1 MPTEL
6 EKRIINFNVRYAT
19 KLTVDRLDNAL
30 QKKSEYID
38 KLFLDKKSKSTEW
51 KNYVAGLIQT
61 LDECI
66 KAKIKINN
74 QADYDVSNISL
85 VSFIQEYETI
95 MQARKEETEY
105 GKERTPYVG
114 ENYKGLVQYLVD
126 STKEYD
132 QALCWIWAE
141 DVVKEKLSI
150 NDMKAVTDQAI
161 AHLDSLKVEDDF
173 GEQERDKLAN
183 VYWAMK
189 AMEMVRQQRG
199 IFFKIF
205 SFRINGREKEYFN
218 QLVSAKDRFIAKGF
232 PVAELQKVA
241 YKSVMKD
248 FYEDVEK
255 ELKSQQQ
262 VKDKPKQ
269 KLEKLRNVPK
279 MAERI
284 QLFTQDVTLKGKAVG
299 EIVANLPQCRW
310 EKELQKTMFSATMMD
325 ALIKTAQETNKVF
338 DEGVAKGENP
348 HDLMIYQVKTVFQEA
363 FLFTGSLGY
372 TEMDTEK
379 KILAAQV
386 MTDVIMKHYSPVAID
401 GESYAEFAQGYMFKD
416 LDAFNEVTGL
426 DGNASYYI
434 DAKTR
439 YNEMKREEIHV
450 DELNSV
456 SNESVVAPVEPMPSI
471 SNRNLVK

>member
-1 MPTEL
+1 MTEL
-6 EKRIINFNVRYAT
+6 EKRIKNFNVSYGT

-38 KLFLDKKSKSTEW
+38 KLFLDKKNKNAEW

-61 LDECI
+61 LDESI
-66 KAKIKINN
+66 KSKIKINN
-74 QADYDVSNISL
+74 QADYDVSNINL
-85 VSFIQEYETI
+85 VSFIQEYEAI
-95 MQARKEETEY
+95 MQERKDETEY
-105 GKERTPYVG
+105 GKDRTPYAG
-114 ENYKGLVQYLVD
+114 ESYKGLVQYLVD

-141 DVVKEKLSI
+141 DVVNEKLSI
-150 NDMKAVTDQAI
+150 NDMKAVTDRAI
-161 AHLDSLKVEDDF
+161 ADLDGLNAEDEF

-183 VYWAMK
+183 VYWSMK

-218 QLVSAKDRFIAKGF
+218 QLVAAKDRFIAKGF

-255 ELKSQQQ
+255 GFKSQQQ
-262 VKDKPKQ
+262 VQDNKQ
-269 KLEKLRNVPK
+269 QKSEKLLNLPK
-279 MAERI
+279 MVESI
-284 QLFTQDVTLKGKAVG
+284 QPFTQDVMLKDKAVE
-299 EIVANLPQCRW
+299 EIVKNLPQCRW
-310 EKELQKTMFSATMMD
+310 EKQLQKTMLNATIMG
-325 ALIKTAQETNKVF
+325 ALIKTAQETNKAF
-338 DEGVAKGENP
+338 DEGVARGENP

-372 TEMDTEK
+372 MDMNPEK

-386 MTDVIMKHYSPVAID
+386 MTDVIMKHYSPVVID
-401 GESYAEFAQGYMFKD
+401 NKSYAEFAQGYMFKD
-416 LDAFNEVTGL
+416 LDAFKEVTGL
-426 DGNASYYI
+426 DSNSGYFE
-434 DAKTR
+434 DAKKS
-439 YNEMKREEIHV
+439 YNELQREAIHSP
-450 DELNSV
+450 ELNPII
-456 SNESVVAPVEPMPSI
+456 NEPVVAPVEPVSSINNPSI
-471 SNRNLVK
+471 IK

>member
-1 MPTEL
+1 MPSEL
-6 EKRIINFNVRYAT
+6 EKRIINFNVRYST
-19 KLTVDRLDNAL
+19 KLSVDRLDNAL
-30 QKKSEYID
+30 RKKSEYID
-38 KLFLDKKSKSTEW
+38 KLFMDKKSKNAGW

-85 VSFIQEYETI
+85 VLFIQEYEAI
-95 MQARKEETEY
+95 MQERKEETEY
-105 GKERTPYVG
+105 GKERTPYEG

-150 NDMKAVTDQAI
+150 NEMKAVTDRAI
-161 AHLDSLKVEDDF
+161 ADLDALKVEDEF
-173 GEQERDKLAN
+173 GDVERDKLAN

-218 QLVSAKDRFIAKGF
+218 QLVAAKDRFIAKGF

-255 ELKSQQQ
+255 GFKYQPQEKATQKEKKLCNLPKVVEV
-262 VKDKPKQ
+262 VKP
-269 KLEKLRNVPK
+269 L
-279 MAERI
+279 I
-284 QLFTQDVTLKGKAVG
+284 QDGALKGKAVE
-299 EIVANLPQCRW
+299 EITNKLPNCRW
-310 EKELQKTMFSATMMD
+310 EKALQKTMLSVTIMD
-325 ALIKTAQETNKVF
+325 ALIKKAQEANAVY
-338 DEGVAKGENP
+338 DEGVSQGENP
-348 HDLMIYQVKTVFQEA
+348 HDLMRYHVKTVFQEA
-363 FLFTGSLGY
+363 YLLTGSLGY
-372 TEMDTEK
+372 MDTHK
-379 KILAAQV
+379 QIVAAQV
-386 MTDVIMKHYSPVAID
+386 MTDVIMKRYSPVAID
-401 GESYAEFAQGYMFKD
+401 AELYADYANGYMFKGRE
-416 LDAFNEVTGL
+416 AFREVTGIG
-426 DGNASYYI
+426 DNEECFTT
-434 DAKTR
+434 AKTM
-439 YNEMKREEIHV
+439 YDEIKRDEILIP
-450 DELNSV
+450 ELNSV
-456 SNESVVAPVEPMPSI
+456 PNKNVVAPVEPVHNVTEPI
-471 SNRNLVK
+471 IIKK

>member
-1 MPTEL
+1 MATEL
-6 EKRIINFNVRYAT
+6 EKRIKRFNVRYGA
-19 KLTVDRLDNAL
+19 KLSVNRLDNAL

-38 KLFLDKKSKSTEW
+38 RLFLDKKSKNAEW

-61 LDECI
+61 LDESI

-74 QADYDVSNISL
+74 QADYDVSKISL
-85 VSFIQEYETI
+85 VSFIQEYEAI
-95 MQARKEETEY
+95 MQERKEETEY
-105 GKERTPYVG
+105 GKERTPYEG

-141 DVVKEKLSI
+141 DVVNEKLSI
-150 NDMKAVTDQAI
+150 SDMKAVTDRAI
-161 AHLDSLKVEDDF
+161 ADLDRLNAEDNF

-255 ELKSQQQ
+255 GFKAQQQ
-262 VKDKPKQ
+262 ETQKQ
-269 KLEKLRNVPK
+269 KSEKIRNIPK
-279 MAERI
+279 MAETI
-284 QLFTQDVTLKGKAVG
+284 QPFTQDFTLKGKAVG
-299 EIVANLPQCRW
+299 EIVAKLPQCRW
-310 EKELQKTMFSATMMD
+310 EKELQRTMFSATMMD
-325 ALIKTAQETNKVF
+325 ALIKTAQEANKMF
-338 DEGVAKGENP
+338 DEGVSKGENP
-348 HDLMIYQVKTVFQEA
+348 HDLMVYQVKTVFQEA

-372 TEMDTEK
+372 MDMNPEK

-401 GESYAEFAQGYMFKD
+401 GENYVEFAQGYMFKD
-416 LDAFNEVTGL
+416 LDAFKEVTGL
-426 DGNASYYI
+426 DSN
-434 DAKTR
+434 DTCFTNAKTM
-439 YNEMKREEIHV
+439 YDEMKREELLIP
-450 DELNSV
+450 ELNSV
-456 SNESVVAPVEPMPSI
+456 SNEIVVAPVESAPSLG
-471 SNRNLVK
+471 NPNLVK

>member
-1 MPTEL
+1 MTEL
-6 EKRIINFNVRYAT
+6 EKRIKNFNVSYGA

-30 QKKSEYID
+30 QNKTEYID
-38 KLFLDKKSKSTEW
+38 KLFLDKKNKSTEW

-85 VSFIQEYETI
+85 VSFIQEYEAI

-141 DVVKEKLSI
+141 DVVNEKLSI
-150 NDMKAVTDQAI
+150 NDMKAVTDRAI
-161 AHLDSLKVEDDF
+161 AHLDGLKAEDDF
-173 GEQERDKLAN
+173 GEQEREKLAN

-218 QLVSAKDRFIAKGF
+218 QLVAAKDRFIAKGF
-232 PVAELQKVA
+232 PVAEVQKVA

-255 ELKSQQQ
+255 GFKAQQQ
-262 VKDKPKQ
+262 VKDKKKQ
-269 KLEKLRNVPK
+269 KSEKLRNLPK
-279 MAERI
+279 MEERI
-284 QLFTQDVTLKGKAVG
+284 QPLTQDVTLKGKAVG

-325 ALIKTAQETNKVF
+325 ALIKTAQEANKVF
-338 DEGVAKGENP
+338 DEGVSKGETP
-348 HDLMIYQVKTVFQEA
+348 YDLIKYQVKTVFQEA

-386 MTDVIMKHYSPVAID
+386 MTDVIMKRYSPVAID
-401 GESYAEFAQGYMFKD
+401 GENYAEFAQGYMFKD
-416 LDAFNEVTGL
+416 LDAFQEVTGL

-434 DAKTR
+434 EAQRK
-439 YNEMKREEIHV
+439 YNEMKREEIHI
-450 DELNSV
+450 DELNPAP
-456 SNESVVAPVEPMPSI
+456 NESVVEPVEPMPSI